1 MLSNVSDATI
11 SFAAIWLLIGWAF
24 GLLFAVS
31 IFWRR
36 ICRPADGTVR
46 LLRMQI
52 DDDTAR
58 LLRQQA
64 IIDDLTAEVGQL
76 YQKLDRMARRFAEVS
91 AETAAN
97 LYGRVV

>member
-1 MLSNVSDATI
+1 MLRNVSDATI
-11 SFAAIWLLIGWAF
+11 SFAAIWLLVGWVF

-31 IFWRR
+31 LFWRR
-36 ICRPADGTVR
+36 ITKPADGTVR

-58 LLRQQA
+58 LKRQQD
-64 IIDDLTAEVGQL
+64 IIDELTGEVGQL

-91 AETAAN
+91 AE
-97 LYGRVV
+97 RVA